1 MPSELFFLLGPT
13 ASGKS
18 EVAVIVA
25 LRTGAEIISLD
36 SMLVYKGMDIGTA
49 KPPAPLRQKVPH
61 HLIDIAEPQEVFSL
75 GRYVKEAKSK
85 AAEIS
90 GKGKRPL
97 FVGGSGLYLK
107 GLLKGIFSGPPAD
120 WTLRKRL
127 REEAEGSGSR
137 ALYER
142 LKRIDPKAAKR
153 INREDLRRIIRALEV
168 YELTGKPIS
177 QLQTQFDREPAADA
191 VLVCLARERSDLY
204 QRIDER
210 VERMFASQAGQA
222 GLVDEV
228 KGLLEQG
235 NLSRSASQAVGYKE
249 TISYL
254 EGKCD
259 LAQAKTLIK
268 RNTRRLVRR
277 QLTWFRSFPQI
288 KWLEVEKNETRESIS
303 QGVINLF
310 DLQKTVE

>member
-1 MPSELFFLLGPT
+1 MG
-13 ASGKS
+13 
-18 EVAVIVA
+18 
-25 LRTGAEIISLD
+25 
-36 SMLVYKGMDIGTA
+36 GT
-49 KPPAPLRQKVPH
+49 
-61 HLIDIAEPQEVFSL
+61 
-75 GRYVKEAKSK
+75 
-85 AAEIS
+85 
-90 GKGKRPL
+90 
-97 FVGGSGLYLK
+97 GLYLK

-177 QLQTQFDREPAADA
+177 QLQTQFDREPTADA

-210 VERMFASQAGQA
+210 MERMFASQTGQA

-228 KGLLEQG
+228 KGLLKQG
-235 NLSRSASQAVGYKE
+235 NLSRSASQALGYKE

-259 LAQAKTLIK
+259 LDEAKTLIK

-288 KWLEVEKNETRESIS
+288 KWLEVDKDEAKETIA
-303 QGVINLF
+303 QKVIKLF
-310 DLQKTVE
+310 RLQKTVE